1 MVRDICIKNL
11 NLKIDE
17 MKFTKS
23 LKFKLTIWY
32 SLLLSL
38 FSLLFVLV
46 VNLLITDYMK
56 SWTPENEFPAE
67 SFWGQRL
74 DRPRFRALSEE
85 QQELIMES
93 RMEDLENIRRISIY
107 MIFPLVLMSFGGG
120 YLIAI
125 VMLRPLEKLNE
136 QIEKKET
143 ENLNEEI
150 PFEDKGDEISQLIRS
165 FNRMSRRLGKS
176 FDSQKGFVE
185 NASHEIKTPLSV
197 IQANIDTVL
206 DGKKISKEES
216 KKLLLNSKKQIRFMS
231 DLTEDLLLLS
241 SVSNVRFGIK
251 FEKVNIKEL
260 VKESINSLSRDI
272 EKKNF
277 NIEIKFPK
285 KKLFVN
291 GNKTL
296 LMRAVTNIIENS
308 LKYSEGKNI
317 EVIVSTEK
325 DMVQISIKDDGRG
338 VPKEKA
344 KEIFERFYR
353 LDKGRSRKE
362 GGSGLGLAITKE
374 IIERHGGRVYV
385 NTDYK
390 KGAEF
395 ILKLQKFS

>member
-1 MVRDICIKNL
+1 
-11 NLKIDE
+11 
-17 MKFTKS
+17 
-23 LKFKLTIWY
+23 
-32 SLLLSL
+32 
-38 FSLLFVLV
+38 
-46 VNLLITDYMK
+46 MK

-277 NIEIKFPK
+277 NIKTKFPK

>member
-1 MVRDICIKNL
+1 
-11 NLKIDE
+11 

-46 VNLLITDYMK
+46 VNVWISDYMK
-56 SWTPENEFPAE
+56 SWTPENEFPE
-67 SFWGQRL
+67 GSFWAQRF

-125 VMLRPLEKLNE
+125 IMLLPLEKLNE

-150 PFEDKGDEISQLIRS
+150 PFEDKGDEISQLIKS

-197 IQANIDTVL
+197 IQANIDTIL
-206 DGKKISKEES
+206 DGKNVS
-216 KKLLLNSKKQIRFMS
+216 KKESERLLLNSKKQIGFMS

-251 FEKVNIKEL
+251 FGKVN
-260 VKESINSLSRDI
+260 VKEIIEESISTLSGEI

-277 NIEIKFPK
+277 NIEKRLPK

-296 LMRAVTNIIENS
+296 LTRAVANIIENS

-317 EVIVSTEK
+317 EISAYAKK
-325 DMVQISIKDDGRG
+325 DIVQISIKDDGKG
-338 VPKEKA
+338 IPKEKA

-374 IIERHGGRVYV
+374 IIERHGGNVYV
-385 NTDYK
+385 NTQYK
-390 KGAEF
+390 DGAEF
-395 ILKLQKFS
+395 LIGVRPL

>member
-1 MVRDICIKNL
+1 
-11 NLKIDE
+11 

-46 VNLLITDYMK
+46 VNILIADYMQ

-67 SFWGQRL
+67 SFWGQRF

-85 QQELIMES
+85 QQAIIMES

-150 PFEDKGDEISQLIRS
+150 VFVDNGDEISQLIKS
-165 FNRMSRRLGKS
+165 FNKMSRRLGKS

-197 IQANIDTVL
+197 IQANIDTIL
-206 DGKKISKEES
+206 DKKGVSKEETRE
-216 KKLLLNSKKQIRFMS
+216 LLLNSKKQIKFMS

-241 SVSNVRFGIK
+241 SISNVRFSIK
-251 FEKVNIKEL
+251 FEKINMADVIEEAIGTLN
-260 VKESINSLSRDI
+260 ESIEKNGFKI
-272 EKKNF
+272 ERRIPDKKY
-277 NIEIKFPK
+277 
-285 KKLFVN
+285 FVN
-291 GNKTL
+291 GNRTL
-296 LMRAVTNIIENS
+296 LIRAITNIIENS
-308 LKYSEGKNI
+308 IKYSEGERIDVRVFSKRENI
-317 EVIVSTEK
+317 H
-325 DMVQISIKDDGRG
+325 ISIKDDGRG
-338 VPKEKA
+338 IPEDKA

-374 IIERHGGRVYV
+374 IVERHRGSVYV
-385 NTDYK
+385 NSEYK
-390 KGAEF
+390 DGAEF
-395 ILKLQKFS
+395 IIKLPRFS

>member
-1 MVRDICIKNL
+1 
-11 NLKIDE
+11 

-46 VNLLITDYMK
+46 VNVLIADYMK
-56 SWTPENEFPAE
+56 SWTPENEFPE
-67 SFWGQRL
+67 GSFWAQRL

-85 QQELIMES
+85 QQELVMES
-93 RMEDLENIRRISIY
+93 RMEDLENIRRISIS

-136 QIEKKET
+136 QIERKET

-150 PFEDKGDEISQLIRS
+150 PFEDKGDEISQLIKS

-197 IQANIDTVL
+197 IQANIDTIL
-206 DGKKISKEES
+206 DGKNVS
-216 KKLLLNSKKQIRFMS
+216 KKESEMLLLNSKKQIGFMS

-241 SVSNVRFGIK
+241 SVSNVRFSIK
-251 FEKVNIKEL
+251 FGKVDIKEM
-260 VKESINSLSRDI
+260 VEESISTLSGDI

-277 NIEIKFPK
+277 NIEKKFPK

-291 GNKTL
+291 GNRTL
-296 LMRAVTNIIENS
+296 LTRAVTNIIENS

-317 EVIVSTEK
+317 EVGVSTGQ

-338 VPKEKA
+338 IPKEKA

-385 NTDYK
+385 NTEYK
-390 KGAEF
+390 DGAEF
-395 ILKLQKFS
+395 VLKIPLFS

>member
-1 MVRDICIKNL
+1 
-11 NLKIDE
+11 
-17 MKFTKS
+17 
-23 LKFKLTIWY
+23 
-32 SLLLSL
+32 
-38 FSLLFVLV
+38 
-46 VNLLITDYMK
+46 
-56 SWTPENEFPAE
+56 
-67 SFWGQRL
+67 
-74 DRPRFRALSEE
+74 
-85 QQELIMES
+85 
-93 RMEDLENIRRISIY
+93 

-125 VMLRPLEKLNE
+125 IMLRPLEKLNE

-150 PFEDKGDEISQLIRS
+150 PFEDKGDEISQLIKS

-197 IQANIDTVL
+197 IQANIDTIL
-206 DGKKISKEES
+206 DGKNVSKKES
-216 KKLLLNSKKQIRFMS
+216 EKLLLNSKKQIGFMS

-251 FEKVNIKEL
+251 FGKVNIKE
-260 VKESINSLSRDI
+260 VIEESISILSGDI

-277 NIEIKFPK
+277 NIETKSPK
-285 KKLFVN
+285 KDLFVN
-291 GNKTL
+291 GNRTL
-296 LMRAVTNIIENS
+296 LTRAVTNIIENS

-317 EVIVSTEK
+317 EVTVSTKK
-325 DMVQISIKDDGRG
+325 DTVLISVKDDGRG

-374 IIERHGGRVYV
+374 IIERHNGSVYV
-385 NTDYK
+385 NTEYK
-390 KGAEF
+390 DGAEF
-395 ILKLQKFS
+395 VIKIPLFS

>member
-1 MVRDICIKNL
+1 
-11 NLKIDE
+11 
-17 MKFTKS
+17 
-23 LKFKLTIWY
+23 
-32 SLLLSL
+32 
-38 FSLLFVLV
+38 
-46 VNLLITDYMK
+46 
-56 SWTPENEFPAE
+56 
-67 SFWGQRL
+67 
-74 DRPRFRALSEE
+74 
-85 QQELIMES
+85 MES
-93 RMEDLENIRRISIY
+93 RMEDLENIRRISIS

-136 QIEKKET
+136 QIERKET

-150 PFEDKGDEISQLIRS
+150 PFEDKGDEISQLIKS

-197 IQANIDTVL
+197 IQANIDTIL
-206 DGKKISKEES
+206 DGKNVS
-216 KKLLLNSKKQIRFMS
+216 KKESEMLLLNSKKQIGFMS

-251 FEKVNIKEL
+251 FVKVDIKE
-260 VKESINSLSRDI
+260 VIEESINTLSGDI
-272 EKKNF
+272 AKKNF
-277 NIEIKFPK
+277 NIETKSPK
-285 KKLFVN
+285 KRLFVN
-291 GNKTL
+291 GNRTL
-296 LMRAVTNIIENS
+296 LTRAVTNIIENS

-317 EVIVSTEK
+317 EVGVSTEQ
-325 DMVQISIKDDGRG
+325 DMVRISIKDDGRG
-338 VPKEKA
+338 IPREKA

-385 NTDYK
+385 NTEYK
-390 KGAEF
+390 DGAEF
-395 ILKLQKFS
+395 VIKLPRLS

>member
-1 MVRDICIKNL
+1 
-11 NLKIDE
+11 

-38 FSLLFVLV
+38 FSILFVLV
-46 VNLLITDYMK
+46 VNILITDYMK
-56 SWTPENEFPAE
+56 SWTPKNEAPAG
-67 SFWGQRL
+67 SFWGQRF
-74 DRPRFRALSEE
+74 DRPRFRTLSEE
-85 QQELIMES
+85 QQGLIMES

-107 MIFPLVLMSFGGG
+107 MVFPLVLMSFGGG

-125 VMLRPLEKLNE
+125 IMLRPLEKLNE
-136 QIEKKET
+136 QIERKET
-143 ENLNEEI
+143 ENLNDEI
-150 PFEDKGDEISQLIRS
+150 PFEDNGDEISQLIKS

-197 IQANIDTVL
+197 IQANIDTIL
-206 DGKKISKEES
+206 NGKGISKKES
-216 KKLLLNSKKQIRFMS
+216 EKLLLNSKKQIKFMS

-241 SVSNVRFGIK
+241 SVSNVSFGIK
-251 FEKVNIKEL
+251 FEKVSIRE
-260 VKESINSLSRDI
+260 VIEESIDTLKGNI

-277 NIEIKFPK
+277 NVETKFPK
-285 KKLFVN
+285 KTLFVN

-296 LMRAVTNIIENS
+296 LIRAVTNIIENS

-317 EVIVSTEK
+317 EISVSTQK

-338 VPKEKA
+338 IPEEEA
-344 KEIFERFYR
+344 RAIFERFYR

-374 IIERHGGRVYV
+374 IIERHGGSVYV
-385 NTDYK
+385 NTEYK
-390 KGAEF
+390 DGAEF
-395 ILKLQKFS
+395 LIGVRPL

>member
-1 MVRDICIKNL
+1 M
-11 NLKIDE
+11 KIYK

-46 VNLLITDYMK
+46 VNVLITDYMH
-56 SWTPENEFPAE
+56 SWTPENEFPE
-67 SFWGQRL
+67 GSFWAQRF

-85 QQELIMES
+85 QQELVMES

-125 VMLRPLEKLNE
+125 IMLRPLEKLNE

-150 PFEDKGDEISQLIRS
+150 PFEDKGDEISQLIKS

-197 IQANIDTVL
+197 IQANIDTIL
-206 DGKKISKEES
+206 DGKNVSKKES
-216 KKLLLNSKKQIRFMS
+216 EKLLLNSKKQIGFMS

-251 FEKVNIKEL
+251 SGKVNIKE
-260 VKESINSLSRDI
+260 VIEESISTLSGEI

-277 NIEIKFPK
+277 NIEKSLPK
-285 KKLFVN
+285 KDLFVN
-291 GNKTL
+291 GNRTL
-296 LMRAVTNIIENS
+296 LTRAVTNIIENS

-317 EVIVSTEK
+317 EVSVSTKK
-325 DMVQISIKDDGRG
+325 DTVLISVKDDGRG

-374 IIERHGGRVYV
+374 IIERHNGSVYV
-385 NTDYK
+385 NTEYK
-390 KGAEF
+390 DGAEF
-395 ILKLQKFS
+395 VIKLPLFS

>member
-1 MVRDICIKNL
+1 VARDIHIKNL
-11 NLKIDE
+11 NLKIKE

-38 FSLLFVLV
+38 FSILFVLV
-46 VNLLITDYMK
+46 VNILITDYMK
-56 SWTPENEFPAE
+56 SWTPKNEAPAG
-67 SFWGQRL
+67 SFWGQRF
-74 DRPRFRALSEE
+74 DRPRFRTLSEE
-85 QQELIMES
+85 QQGLIMES

-107 MIFPLVLMSFGGG
+107 MVFPLVLMSFGGG

-125 VMLRPLEKLNE
+125 IMLRPLEKLNE
-136 QIEKKET
+136 QIERKET
-143 ENLNEEI
+143 ENLNDEI
-150 PFEDKGDEISQLIRS
+150 PFEDNGDEISQLIKS

-197 IQANIDTVL
+197 IQANIDTIL
-206 DGKKISKEES
+206 NGKGISKKES
-216 KKLLLNSKKQIRFMS
+216 EKLLLNSKKQIKFMS

-241 SVSNVRFGIK
+241 SVSNVSFGIK
-251 FEKVNIKEL
+251 FEKVSIRE
-260 VKESINSLSRDI
+260 VIEESIDTLKGNI

-277 NIEIKFPK
+277 NVETKFPK
-285 KKLFVN
+285 KTLFVN

-296 LMRAVTNIIENS
+296 LIRAVTNIIENS

-317 EVIVSTEK
+317 EISVSTQK
-325 DMVQISIKDDGRG
+325 DMVQISVKDDGRG
-338 VPKEKA
+338 IPEEEA
-344 KEIFERFYR
+344 RAIFERFYR

-374 IIERHGGRVYV
+374 IIERHGGSVYV
-385 NTDYK
+385 NTEYK
-390 KGAEF
+390 DGAEF
-395 ILKLQKFS
+395 LIGVRPL

>member
-1 MVRDICIKNL
+1 M
-11 NLKIDE
+11 KIYK

-46 VNLLITDYMK
+46 VNVLITDYMH
-56 SWTPENEFPAE
+56 SWTPENEFPE
-67 SFWGQRL
+67 GSFWAQRF

-85 QQELIMES
+85 QQELVMES

-125 VMLRPLEKLNE
+125 IMLRPLEKLNE

-150 PFEDKGDEISQLIRS
+150 PFEDKGDEISQLIKS

-197 IQANIDTVL
+197 IQANIDTIL
-206 DGKKISKEES
+206 DGKNVSKKES
-216 KKLLLNSKKQIRFMS
+216 EKLLLNSKKQIGFMS

-251 FEKVNIKEL
+251 FGKVNIKE
-260 VKESINSLSRDI
+260 VIEESISTLSGEI

-277 NIEIKFPK
+277 NIEKSLPK
-285 KKLFVN
+285 KDLFVN
-291 GNKTL
+291 GNRTL
-296 LMRAVTNIIENS
+296 LTRAVTNIIENS

-317 EVIVSTEK
+317 EVSVSTKK
-325 DMVQISIKDDGRG
+325 DTVLISVKDDGRG

-374 IIERHGGRVYV
+374 IIERHNGSVYV
-385 NTDYK
+385 NTEYK
-390 KGAEF
+390 DGAEF
-395 ILKLQKFS
+395 VIKLPLFS

>member
-1 MVRDICIKNL
+1 VVKDIHIKNL
-11 NLKIDE
+11 NLKIKE

-38 FSLLFVLV
+38 FSILFVLV
-46 VNLLITDYMK
+46 VNILITDYMK
-56 SWTPENEFPAE
+56 SWTPRNESPTG
-67 SFWGQRL
+67 SFWGQRF

-85 QQELIMES
+85 QQGLIMES
-93 RMEDLENIRRISIY
+93 RMEDLENIRRISVY

-125 VMLRPLEKLNE
+125 IMLRPLEKLNE
-136 QIEKKET
+136 QIERKET
-143 ENLNEEI
+143 ENLNDEI
-150 PFEDKGDEISQLIRS
+150 PFEDNGDEISQLIKS

-197 IQANIDTVL
+197 IQANIDTIL
-206 DGKKISKEES
+206 DGKNVS
-216 KKLLLNSKKQIRFMS
+216 KKESERLLLNSKKQIGFMS

-251 FEKVNIKEL
+251 FGKVNIKE
-260 VKESINSLSRDI
+260 VIEDSISTLSGEI

-277 NIEIKFPK
+277 NIEKSLPK

-291 GNKTL
+291 GNRTL
-296 LMRAVTNIIENS
+296 LTRAVTNIIENS

-317 EVIVSTEK
+317 EVSVSTKK
-325 DMVQISIKDDGRG
+325 DTVQISVKDDGRG

-374 IIERHGGRVYV
+374 IIERHNGSVYV
-385 NTDYK
+385 NTEYK
-390 KGAEF
+390 DGAEF
-395 ILKLQKFS
+395 LIGVRPL

>member
-1 MVRDICIKNL
+1 
-11 NLKIDE
+11 
-17 MKFTKS
+17 MKFTRS

-46 VNLLITDYMK
+46 VNILIADYMQ
-56 SWTPENEFPAE
+56 SWTPENEFPSE
-67 SFWGQRL
+67 SFWGQRF

-85 QQELIMES
+85 QQTIIMES

-125 VMLRPLEKLNE
+125 IMLRPLEKLNE

-150 PFEDKGDEISQLIRS
+150 VFVDNGDEISQLIKS
-165 FNRMSRRLGKS
+165 FNRMSRRLAKS
-176 FDSQKGFVE
+176 FDSQKGFIE

-197 IQANIDTVL
+197 IQANIDTIL
-206 DGKKISKEES
+206 DKKGVSKEES
-216 KKLLLNSKKQIRFMS
+216 KELLLNSKKQIKFMS

-241 SVSNVRFGIK
+241 SISNVRFSIK
-251 FEKVNIKEL
+251 FEK
-260 VKESINSLSRDI
+260 INMADVIEEAISTLNGSI
-272 EKKNF
+272 EKKGF
-277 NIEIKFPK
+277 KIERKIPDK
-285 KKLFVN
+285 KYFAN
-291 GNKTL
+291 GNRTL
-296 LMRAVTNIIENS
+296 LIRAITNIIENS
-308 LKYSEGKNI
+308 IKYSEGEKIDVRVFFKRENI
-317 EVIVSTEK
+317 Y
-325 DMVQISIKDDGRG
+325 ISIKDDGRG
-338 VPKEKA
+338 IPEDKA

-374 IIERHGGRVYV
+374 IVERHRGSIYV
-385 NTDYK
+385 NSEYK
-390 KGAEF
+390 DGAEF
-395 ILKLQKFS
+395 IIKLPKFS

>member
-1 MVRDICIKNL
+1 
-11 NLKIDE
+11 

-46 VNLLITDYMK
+46 INILIADYMK
-56 SWTPENEFPAE
+56 SWTPENEFPTG
-67 SFWGQRL
+67 SFWAQRF
-74 DRPRFRALSEE
+74 DRPRFRALTEE
-85 QQELIMES
+85 QQEIIMES

-107 MIFPLVLMSFGGG
+107 MIFPLILMSFGGG

-125 VMLRPLEKLNE
+125 VMLHPLEKLNE
-136 QIEKKET
+136 QIEEKET

-150 PFEDKGDEISQLIRS
+150 SFVDNGDEIAQLIKS

-197 IQANIDTVL
+197 IQANIDTIL
-206 DGKKISKEES
+206 DKKKISKKES
-216 KKLLLNSKKQIRFMS
+216 EKLLINSKKQIAFMS

-241 SVSNVRFGIK
+241 SVANSRFNIK
-251 FEKVNIKEL
+251 FEKVNISN
-260 VKESINSLSRDI
+260 VIKESIGSLNGSL
-272 EKKNF
+272 EKKGF
-277 NIEIKFPK
+277 KIVAKIPDKKF
-285 KKLFVN
+285 FVR

-296 LMRAVTNIIENS
+296 LIRAVTNIVENS
-308 LKYSEGKNI
+308 IKYSEGKEI
-317 EVIVSTEK
+317 EIRAFSKKGDIVL
-325 DMVQISIKDDGRG
+325 SIKDDGKG
-338 VPKEKA
+338 IPEESA
-344 KEIFERFYR
+344 KEIFQRFYR

-374 IIERHGGRVYV
+374 IIERHGGNVYV
-385 NTDYK
+385 NTDYQE
-390 KGAEF
+390 GADF
-395 ILKLQKFS
+395 VIKLPKLI

>member
-1 MVRDICIKNL
+1 
-11 NLKIDE
+11 

-46 VNLLITDYMK
+46 VNIFITDYMK
-56 SWTPENEFPAE
+56 SWTPRNESPVG
-67 SFWGQRL
+67 SFWGQRF
-74 DRPRFRALSEE
+74 DRPRFRTLSEE

-93 RMEDLENIRRISIY
+93 RMEDLENIRRISVY

-125 VMLRPLEKLNE
+125 VMLRPLERLNE
-136 QIEKKET
+136 QIERKET
-143 ENLNEEI
+143 ENLSDEI
-150 PFEDKGDEISQLIRS
+150 PFEDNGDEISQLIKS
-165 FNRMSRRLGKS
+165 FNRMSHRLGKS

-197 IQANIDTVL
+197 IQANIDTILNRRQVS
-206 DGKKISKEES
+206 KKES
-216 KKLLLNSKKQIRFMS
+216 EKLLLNSKKQIKFIS

-241 SVSNVRFGIK
+241 SVSNVKFSIK
-251 FEKVNIKEL
+251 FDKVSIKEVIEDSL
-260 VKESINSLSRDI
+260 DTLKEVI

-277 NIEIKFPK
+277 NIVTRFPK
-285 KKLFVN
+285 KELFVN

-296 LMRAVTNIIENS
+296 LIRAVTNIIENS
-308 LKYSEGKNI
+308 LKYSEGENI
-317 EVIVSTEK
+317 EVSVSTKK
-325 DMVQISIKDDGRG
+325 DVVKISIKDDGKG
-338 VPKEKA
+338 IPKDKA
-344 KEIFERFYR
+344 REIFDRFYR

-374 IIERHGGRVYV
+374 IIERHGGSVYV
-385 NTDYK
+385 NTEYND
-390 KGAEF
+390 GAEF
-395 ILKLQKFS
+395 VILIGV